1 MDIFAQVLDVL
12 PALQQG
18 IMVAV
23 QPHNLALAVIGVI
36 VGLFVGAL
44 PGLGSV
50 NGVAILLPFTFVIN
64 EATPDPASPMIFLA
78 AIYYGAMYGGAIS
91 SITLGIPGA
100 STAVAT
106 TFDGRPMALQ
116 GNADR
121 ALVTAA
127 IASFIGG
134 TIATVFFSIFAPA
147 LSSVA
152 LDFGNPE
159 IFALMLLAFATFI
172 GLGGDDIPKTMFSI
186 FFGLLLATV
195 GFDTISGEPRLIF
208 FNEREQTAVLEALGS
223 ADAAASVPIFNSV
236 GWFSRG
242 IQFLVLAIG
251 VYGIGEMLWTI
262 NESRYKVTMTETK
275 ISFSRIMRGIVG
287 MKDAWKGTMIG
298 SLLGFFVGILP
309 AAGAT
314 PGSLMSYG
322 VAKMTSRDPKS
333 YGQGNPDGVA
343 APEAANNSASTG
355 AMLPMMTLGI
365 PGSPTTAVLLA
376 GMVIWGLEPG
386 PRLFEDRPEFVWPLI
401 GSFYISNIV
410 AVLVNLAF
418 IPLFL
423 WVLRMPFTI
432 LAPVIF
438 VLSVIG
444 TYAAYDNMYDVWL
457 MVLFGLGAYMLRILD
472 YPLAP
477 AVLAVVLGGTAEQKL
492 RQSLLLSDGD
502 FGVFYNPFFD
512 RDGKGQEWWIAPI
525 TTWIAVILIALP
537 IVIWAVRKMRG
548 ADKVVD

>member
-1 MDIFAQVLDVL
+1 MDVMGALMDGIWI
-12 PALQQG
+12 ALQP
-18 IMVAV
+18 A
-23 QPHNLALAVIGVI
+23 NLGLAVLGVI

-50 NGVAILLPFTFVIN
+50 NGVAILLPFTFVIR
-64 EATPDPASPMIFLA
+64 EATGSDTSPMIFLA

-106 TFDGRPMALQ
+106 TFDGRPMALKGQ
-116 GNADR
+116 ADR

-127 IASFIGG
+127 VASFIGG
-134 TIATVFFSIFAPA
+134 TVANIFFTGFAPL

-172 GLGGDDIPKTMFSI
+172 GLGGDDIPKTIFSI
-186 FFGLLLATV
+186 CFGLLLATV
-195 GFDTISGEPRLIF
+195 GFDQISGEPRLIF
-208 FNEREQTAVLEALGS
+208 FNDREQAAVMEAVGM
-223 ADAAASVPIFNSV
+223 AAPDEPIFNSV

-251 VYGIGEMLWTI
+251 VYGIGEMIWTI
-262 NESRYKVTMTETK
+262 NSSRYKITMTETK
-275 ISFSRIMRGIVG
+275 ISFSRIMAGIRG
-287 MKDAWKGTMIG
+287 MADAWKGTTIG

-314 PGSLMSYG
+314 PGSLMAYG
-322 VAKMTSRDPKS
+322 VSKMTSRNPKS
-333 YGQGNPDGVA
+333 YGEGNPDGVA

-386 PRLFEDRPEFVWPLI
+386 PRLFEDRPDFVWPLI
-401 GSFYISNIV
+401 GSFYISNVV

-423 WVLRMPFTI
+423 WVLKTPFTI

-444 TYAAYDNMYDVWL
+444 TYAAYDNMFDVWL
-457 MVLFGLGAYMLRILD
+457 MVFFGLGAYFLRILD

-477 AVLAVVLGGTAEQKL
+477 AVLAVVLGSIAEEKL
-492 RQSLLLSDGD
+492 RQSLLLSDGN
-502 FGVFYNPFFD
+502 FEIFWNPFFD
-512 RDGKGQEWWIAPI
+512 RDGRGQEWWIAPI
-525 TTWIAVILIALP
+525 TTWCAIALILMP
-537 IVIWAVRKMRG
+537 LVFYIRKRMRAKAEG
-548 ADKVVD
+548 